1 MMATV
6 VDSKEK
12 PLSAPT
18 IIAMSVGGGTL
29 REGVTPQAALI
40 SISKELTLESA
51 DVLQVGNTVF
61 LAHRGKDKNK
71 NKLHGRAF
79 NIDTARNF
87 IANTIKYLKLLQG
100 KGVTHYSVD
109 FDVGTI
115 EPAVRAIGKSL
126 RGTGV
131 QAYMIK
137 GQKGILNRVLVKFP
151 EKVA

>member
-1 MMATV
+1 MATV

-18 IIAMSVGGGTL
+18 IISMSVGGGTL
-29 REGVTPQAALI
+29 REGVTPQSALI
-40 SISKELTLESA
+40 SISKELTMESA

-79 NIDTARNF
+79 NVDTARNF
-87 IANTIKYLKLLQG
+87 VANTIKYLKLLQN

-109 FDVGTI
+109 FDTGTI
-115 EPAVRAIGKSL
+115 EPAVRAIGKAF
-126 RGTGV
+126 RDTGV
-131 QAYMIK
+131 EGYMMK
-137 GQKGILNRVLVKFP
+137 GQKGKLIRVLVKFP